1 MKHITLLAAAL
12 LLVNGCS
19 DETKKELKQEVSFK
33 TVEYYKSH
41 KDFMELR
48 VKECKL
54 MKSMTPIIEKDCQNA
69 VEAKRQSRQNSINF
83 RY

>member
-12 LLVNGCS
+12 LLINGCS

-41 KDFMELR
+41 KDLMELR

-54 MKSMTPIIEKDCQNA
+54 MESMTPIIEKDCRNA
-69 VEAKRQSRQNSINF
+69 FKAKRQSQQNSVNF
-83 RY
+83 SY